1 MEPIVPIVRV
11 PIVSQVEERIRE
23 LIDSKKYTEGMK
35 LPTENELCQNMKVGR
50 GTVREA
56 LRLLQA
62 KGLVETKPG
71 RGAFVAANM
80 AMDTNPV
87 VWLVQNEKELRDA
100 IEVRNALEPFAA
112 RKMAETADEESL
124 EELKIIHTSFLSAAE
139 DGDIEKIAELDE
151 LFHGLIVRESGNQL
165 LNEINVHVLQGMHT
179 FRNKTFTVPENVR
192 NAVDPHA
199 RILAAITSRDGSA
212 AEREM
217 RKHLKMVDEDLS
229 SSINAYRHN

>member
-1 MEPIVPIVRV
+1 MDPVVRV
-11 PIVSQVEERIRE
+11 PIVSQVEARIKE
-23 LIDSKKYTEGMK
+23 LIVSKKYTEGMK
-35 LPTENELCQNMKVGR
+35 LPTENELCQSMKVGR

-62 KGLVETKPG
+62 KGLVEIKPG
-71 RGAFVAANM
+71 RGAFVAAKQVV
-80 AMDTNPV
+80 DTNPV

-112 RKMAETADEESL
+112 RKMAETAGEAAL
-124 EELKIIHTSFLSAAE
+124 RQLNQIHADFLTAVKT
-139 DGDIEKIAELDE
+139 GDTVQIAKLDE

-165 LNEINVHVLQGMHT
+165 LNEINVHLLQGMHT
-179 FRNKTFTVPENVR
+179 FRSKTFTVPENVR
-192 NAVDPHA
+192 NAVEPHT
-199 RILAAITSRDGSA
+199 RILNAITGRDGNA

-229 SSINAYRHN
+229 SSIKAYMHNE

>member
-11 PIVSQVEERIRE
+11 PIVSQVEERIRD

-35 LPTENELCQNMKVGR
+35 LPTENELCQSMKVGR

-62 KGLVETKPG
+62 KGLVEIKPG

-80 AMDTNPV
+80 AMDTNPM

-124 EELKIIHTSFLSAAE
+124 EELKKIHTSFLSAVK

-165 LNEINVHVLQGMHT
+165 LNEINVHVLRGMHT

-192 NAVDPHA
+192 NAVEPHA
-199 RILAAITSRDGSA
+199 RILDAITSRDGSA

-229 SSINAYRHN
+229 SSIKAYMHN

>member
-1 MEPIVPIVRV
+1 MDPVVRV
-11 PIVSQVEERIRE
+11 PIVSQVEARIKE

-35 LPTENELCQNMKVGR
+35 LPTENELCQSMKVGR

-62 KGLVETKPG
+62 KGLVEIKPG
-71 RGAFVAANM
+71 RGAFVAAKQVV
-80 AMDTNPV
+80 DTNPV

-112 RKMAETADEESL
+112 RKMAETAGEAL
-124 EELKIIHTSFLSAAE
+124 LRQLAKIHSDFLAAVQE
-139 DGDIEKIAELDE
+139 GDTERIASLDE
-151 LFHGLIVRESGNQL
+151 LFHGLIVRGSGNQL
-165 LNEINVHVLQGMHT
+165 LNEINAHLLQGMHT

-192 NAVDPHA
+192 NAVEPHT
-199 RILAAITSRDGSA
+199 RILAAITGRDGNA
-212 AEREM
+212 AEQEM

-229 SSINAYRHN
+229 SSIKAYIHNE

>member
-1 MEPIVPIVRV
+1 MDPVVRV
-11 PIVSQVEERIRE
+11 PIVSQVEARIKE

-35 LPTENELCQNMKVGR
+35 LPTENELCQSMKVGR

-62 KGLVETKPG
+62 KGLVEIKPG
-71 RGAFVAANM
+71 RGAFVAVKQAV
-80 AMDTNPV
+80 DTNPV

-112 RKMAETADEESL
+112 RKMAETASEAAL
-124 EELKIIHTSFLSAAE
+124 HQLKRIHADFLVAVKA
-139 DGDIEKIAELDE
+139 GDTVQIAELDE
-151 LFHGLIVRESGNQL
+151 LFHGLIVRESDNQL
-165 LNEINVHVLQGMHT
+165 LNEINVHLLEGMHT

-192 NAVDPHA
+192 NAVEPHT
-199 RILAAITSRDGSA
+199 RILNAITGRDGNA

-217 RKHLKMVDEDLS
+217 RKHLKMVDDDLS
-229 SSINAYRHN
+229 SSIKAYMHNE

>member
-1 MEPIVPIVRV
+1 MEPIVRV

-35 LPTENELCQNMKVGR
+35 LPTENELCQSMNVGR

-62 KGLVETKPG
+62 KGLVEIKPG
-71 RGAFVAANM
+71 RGAFVASKQA
-80 AMDTNPV
+80 ADTNPV

-100 IEVRNALEPFAA
+100 IEVRNALEPVAA
-112 RKMAETADEESL
+112 RKMAETASEAAL
-124 EELKIIHTSFLSAAE
+124 RRLKKIHADFLAAVKA
-139 DGDIEKIAELDE
+139 GDTVQIAELDE

-165 LNEINVHVLQGMHT
+165 LNEINVHLIQGMHT

-192 NAVDPHA
+192 NAVEPHT
-199 RILAAITSRDGSA
+199 RILNAITGRDGNA
-212 AEREM
+212 AEQEM

-229 SSINAYRHN
+229 SSIKAYMHNE

>member
-1 MEPIVPIVRV
+1 MEPIVRV
-11 PIVSQVEERIRE
+11 PIVSQVENRIRE

-35 LPTENELCQNMKVGR
+35 LPTENELCQSMNVGR

-62 KGLVETKPG
+62 KGLVEIKPG

-80 AMDTNPV
+80 AMDANPV

-100 IEVRNALEPFAA
+100 IEVRNALEPCAA
-112 RKMAETADEESL
+112 RKMAETASEASMNQ
-124 EELKIIHTSFLSAAE
+124 LKKIHSDFLNAVKNGNSEQIAA
-139 DGDIEKIAELDE
+139 LDE
-151 LFHGLIVRESGNQL
+151 QFHGLIVRESGNQL

-229 SSINAYRHN
+229 SSIKAYMHIE

>member
-1 MEPIVPIVRV
+1 MEPIVRV

-35 LPTENELCQNMKVGR
+35 LPTENELCQSMNVGR

-62 KGLVETKPG
+62 KGLVEIKPG
-71 RGAFVAANM
+71 RGAFVAEDKTV
-80 AMDTNPV
+80 DTNPV

-100 IEVRNALEPFAA
+100 IEVRNALEPVAA
-112 RKMAETADEESL
+112 RKMAETASEAAL
-124 EELKIIHTSFLSAAE
+124 RRLKKIHADFLAAVKA
-139 DGDIEKIAELDE
+139 GDTVQIAELDE

-165 LNEINVHVLQGMHT
+165 LNEINVHLIQGMHT

-192 NAVDPHA
+192 NAVEPHT
-199 RILAAITSRDGSA
+199 RILNAITGRDGNA
-212 AEREM
+212 AEQEM
-217 RKHLKMVDEDLS
+217 RKHLKMVNEDLS
-229 SSINAYRHN
+229 SSINAYMHNE

>member
-1 MEPIVPIVRV
+1 MDPIVRV

-35 LPTENELCQNMKVGR
+35 LPTENELCQSMNVGR

-62 KGLVETKPG
+62 KGLVEIKPG
-71 RGAFVAANM
+71 RGAFVALKRTV
-80 AMDTNPV
+80 DINPV

-112 RKMAETADEESL
+112 RKMAETAGEAAL
-124 EELKIIHTSFLSAAE
+124 RQLKQIHSDFLAAVKT
-139 DGDIEKIAELDE
+139 GDTVQIAKLDE

-165 LNEINVHVLQGMHT
+165 LNEINVHVLQGMHV

-192 NAVDPHA
+192 NAVEPHS
-199 RILAAITSRDGSA
+199 RILDAITSRDGNA

-217 RKHLKMVDEDLS
+217 RKHLKMVNEDLS
-229 SSINAYRHN
+229 SSIKAYMHNE

>member
-1 MEPIVPIVRV
+1 MDPVVRV
-11 PIVSQVEERIRE
+11 PIVSQVEARIKE

-35 LPTENELCQNMKVGR
+35 LPTENELCQSMKVGR

-62 KGLVETKPG
+62 KGLVEIKPG
-71 RGAFVAANM
+71 RGAFVAAEKTV
-80 AMDTNPV
+80 DSNPV

-112 RKMAETADEESL
+112 RKMAEAAGEASL
-124 EELKIIHTSFLSAAE
+124 RQLKKIHSDFLAAVKE
-139 DGDIEKIAELDE
+139 GDTQQIAELDE
-151 LFHGLIVRESGNQL
+151 LFHGLIVRGSGNQL
-165 LNEINVHVLQGMHT
+165 LNEINVHLLQGMHT

-192 NAVDPHA
+192 NAVEPHT
-199 RILAAITSRDGSA
+199 RILDAITARDGSA

-229 SSINAYRHN
+229 SSIKAYMHNE